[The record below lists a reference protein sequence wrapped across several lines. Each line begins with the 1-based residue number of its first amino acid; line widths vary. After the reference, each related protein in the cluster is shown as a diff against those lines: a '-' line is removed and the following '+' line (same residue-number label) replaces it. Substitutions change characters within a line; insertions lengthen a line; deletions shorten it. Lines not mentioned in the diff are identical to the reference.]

1 MSHRFLPAFMLF
13 ISLLCGP
20 SLQAQLSKG
29 TLYLG
34 SYFNRNNA
42 AVQSDWGSLS
52 LNAFQDSSFLEF
64 SLSPEVAIFLSD
76 RIMVGGRF
84 LYGMATDFES
94 SGSAVGLNP
103 LARYYLNP
111 KANNTHFF
119 GQASLGAT
127 FQLTENGSALFQ
139 SQLGV
144 GMTHFIAPGIGLDVA
159 LTFEDPDFESSHDGS
174 LALST
179 RLNIYLDRNSRANH
193 QTVVS
198 GITRGTWML
207 GGTTSN
213 FRLSTAALR
222 ASNDPSYAFTINPS
236 ALYFVGNRLG
246 IGAAFS
252 VGMSGSSDLFKIR
265 TIGIAPQLRYYLS
278 PQQRTQWFVGTGFSM
293 QSVKADLFD
302 LKYEA
307 ESTNIFLGGGVNSF
321 ITPNLAFELGPNLN
335 YDVEQGTLTPCI
347 NLGLQFFL
355 NPRSRE

>member
-1 MSHRFLPAFMLF
+1 MSHRFLPAFALF
-13 ISLLCGP
+13 ITLLCGP

-34 SYFNRNNA
+34 SSSYRDIN

-52 LNAFQDSSFLEF
+52 LNALENSSFLEF

-84 LYGMATDFES
+84 LFGMATDFEA

-159 LTFEDPDFESSHDGS
+159 LTFDDPDFESSLDGS

-179 RLNIYLDRNSRANH
+179 RLNIYLDRNSRANYR
-193 QTVVS
+193 TAVS

-213 FRLSTAALR
+213 FRLSTAALKT
-222 ASNDPSYAFTINPS
+222 SNDPSYAFEITPS

-246 IGAAFS
+246 IGAAFN
-252 VGMSGSSDLFKIR
+252 VGMSGNSDFFKSR

-278 PQQRTQWFVGTGFSM
+278 PQQRTQWFVGTGFSV
-293 QSVKADLFD
+293 QSVKAEL
-302 LKYEA
+302 LEIEYKA

-335 YDVEQGTLTPCI
+335 YDVNQEKLTLGI
-347 NLGLQFFL
+347 NLGVQFFL